1 MNYQIPIKS
10 LPKIEMSA
18 SKAVTKKNTKSQ
30 QKKIKEI
37 ENVIAKVK
45 NAMANNW
52 AVNKTLK
59 KKRDQVGKQIL
70 AQRQKE
76 LNHLKK
82 LSKKITFTQES
93 AVRFFEKNAPPTVNA
108 TKKNNAKETT
118 AENTKPREGKYVGSK
133 TRTKRV
139 LKNLNDMKKY
149 VEKMASRAAIY
160 KPKIEAQWARKMRQ
174 DELEE
179 SEKKFLNML
188 ERGWQGK

>member
-1 MNYQIPIKS
+1 
-10 LPKIEMSA
+10 MSG
-18 SKAVTKKNTKSQ
+18 SKAVTKKNSKARQ
-30 QKKIKEI
+30 QKIKEI
-37 ENVIAKVK
+37 QNVISKIS

-59 KKRDQVGKQIL
+59 KKRDQVGKQLL
-70 AQRQKE
+70 AQKQKE
-76 LNHLKK
+76 LEHLKK

-93 AVRFFEKNAPPTVNA
+93 AVRFFNKNMPPAVNN

-149 VEKMASRAAIY
+149 VEKMAARAAIY
-160 KPKIEAQWARKMRQ
+160 KPKIEAQWARKMQQ

-179 SEKKFLNML
+179 SEKKFLNKL
-188 ERGWQGK
+188 QRKFGQ